1 MSNEIA
7 GLGIGCR
14 DFSKE
19 ALAQMHKAIKY
30 ARQQHN
36 MKIKKQRAKRK

>member
-14 DFSKE
+14 DFSEE
-19 ALAQMHKAIKY
+19 ALAKLHKAVKY
-30 ARQQHN
+30 AQQQHLL
-36 MKIKKQRAKRK
+36 KVKKQKAKRK